1 MLRFLLRV
9 PIVSSDTAFRL
20 AVVQNSLVTKILV
33 HYSLSL
39 SPESNGTDRFKE
51 SLASIVTNSQV

>member
-39 SPESNGTDRFKE
+39 SILRVMERTDLKSRW
-51 SLASIVTNSQV
+51 LVL